1 MHKNNEISFVKKK
14 ETTKKTQNINPTNNR
29 REQLYAPISTSSS
42 RIYFQVLLLV
52 TLATLTAVILRMS
65 TVRVKE
71 KNKQK
76 PTQVLHAS
84 DTIYR
89 AKLTTQQILKEA
101 RSPLL
106 RGNMEAN

>member
-29 REQLYAPISTSSS
+29 REQLHAPISTSSS

-52 TLATLTAVILRMS
+52 TLATLTAAILRMS

-71 KNKQK
+71 KINKNQPK
-76 PTQVLHAS
+76 CYTLVTLF
-84 DTIYR
+84 TE
-89 AKLTTQQILKEA
+89 L
-101 RSPLL
+101 
-106 RGNMEAN
+106 N

>member
-29 REQLYAPISTSSS
+29 REQLNAPISTSSS

-52 TLATLTAVILRMS
+52 TLATLTAAILRMS

-71 KNKQK
+71 KINKNQPK
-76 PTQVLHAS
+76 CYTLVTLF
-84 DTIYR
+84 TE
-89 AKLTTQQILKEA
+89 L
-101 RSPLL
+101 
-106 RGNMEAN
+106 N

>member
-52 TLATLTAVILRMS
+52 TLATLTAAIHTADVYCPGER
-65 TVRVKE
+65 
-71 KNKQK
+71 KNKQNQPK
-76 PTQVLHAS
+76 CYTLVTLF
-84 DTIYR
+84 TE
-89 AKLTTQQILKEA
+89 L
-101 RSPLL
+101 
-106 RGNMEAN
+106 N